1 MNPVEKKSF
10 RADLHIHTCLSP
22 CAEWEMTPMNI
33 IKKAKKENIHIIA
46 ICDHNSSKN
55 ALPLIKLGKK
65 TGITVLPGLEICTK
79 EEVHLLAIF
88 EFLQQA
94 KNVEQIVYQ
103 GLTQKNSPE
112 LFGYQIIADREDMV
126 LGEEEKL
133 LIQASTLTIRQAVDL
148 IHRFKGVAIAAH
160 IDRPSYSILSQLG
173 FIPRDLNLDCIEI
186 SAKSYALKQEQH
198 FLDKNTIPCIVSS
211 DAHTLFD
218 IGQGITVFQMPCP
231 TLGAMV
237 TALKKGHTNILTR
250 GT

>member
-22 CAEWEMTPMNI
+22 CAEWEMTPMKI
-33 IKKAKKENIHIIA
+33 VDRAKKENLNIIA

-55 ALPLIKLGKK
+55 ALPVMELGIKAN
-65 TGITVLPGLEICTK
+65 ITVLPGLEICTK

-88 EFLQQA
+88 ESLKQA
-94 KNVEQIVYQ
+94 KSVEQVVYQ
-103 GLTQKNSPE
+103 GLTRENNPE

-148 IHRFKGVAIAAH
+148 IHRFKGMAIAAH

-173 FIPRDLNLDCIEI
+173 FIPKDLNLDGVEI

-198 FLDKNTIPCIVSS
+198 FLDKNIIPCIVSS
-211 DAHTLFD
+211 DAHTLSD
-218 IGQGITVFQMPCP
+218 IGQGVTVFHMTHP
-231 TLGAMV
+231 TLGEMV
-237 TALKKGHTNILTR
+237 TALKKGDTNIFTR